1 MDKQKKVSQMNKGE
15 LIEVV
20 KKAVDVNTKL
30 DKALQKMQDKL
41 AVQEQAI
48 VAMDGDLVA
57 KNLKTINE
65 VFEKALKS
73 SGETRRVCSYGRL
86 RTESIPRAIT
96 TDLVNT
102 MRAAH
107 RLRNMM

>member
-1 MDKQKKVSQMNKGE
+1 MAHTKKVSQMNKGE

-20 KKAVDVNTKL
+20 KKAVDVNSKL
-30 DKALQKMQDKL
+30 DKALQEMQGKL
-41 AVQEQAI
+41 EVQEKAI
-48 VAMDGDLVA
+48 VEMDGDLVA
-57 KNLKTINE
+57 KNLKTIHE
-65 VFEKALKS
+65 TFEKALKA
-73 SGETRRVCSYGRL
+73 SGETRKVCSYGRL

-102 MRAAH
+102 MRAAN